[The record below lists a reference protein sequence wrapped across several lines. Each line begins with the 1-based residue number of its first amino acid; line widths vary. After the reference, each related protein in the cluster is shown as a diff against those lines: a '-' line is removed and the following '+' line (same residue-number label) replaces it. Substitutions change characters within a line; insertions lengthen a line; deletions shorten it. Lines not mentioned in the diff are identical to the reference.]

1 MRSGSRSQAESQ
13 FDVQDSATR
22 DECEAAGG
30 AQVQD
35 PAVSNRK
42 TTEKGEQHAKRKID
56 EAPFI
61 IAFVGFWRDSGG
73 DRRVSANRPASLCFC
88 YRRQHN
94 VVFVEN
100 YIVIDRPANEI
111 FDFVST
117 PGNVYKWFTK
127 SSDAKPF
134 ITGALDHPNRVGDQ
148 VFENIDF
155 PDGRKLSLVQTTLV
169 CIPGFEWA
177 VTGQP
182 IGSDG
187 KPLPQVLSLAV
198 WTVQSL
204 PGGKSMFSRFF
215 SLVGSEGSV
224 TVSRSKN
231 GALDPVGSQAA
242 LERLKKYLEGSQEKN

>member
-13 FDVQDSATR
+13 FDALDSPTR
-22 DECEAAGG
+22 DEYEAAGR
-30 AQVQD
+30 AEVQN

-42 TTEKGEQHAKRKID
+42 TTEKGEQHATRKID
-56 EAPFI
+56 DAPIF
-61 IAFVGFWRDSGG
+61 AFVGFWRDSGG
-73 DRRVSANRPASLCFC
+73 DRRVTANRPASLCFC
-88 YRRQHN
+88 YRRQHQRRLCRKP
-94 VVFVEN
+94 
-100 YIVIDRPANEI
+100 YSYDRPANEI

-155 PDGRKLSLVQTTLV
+155 PDGRKLSLVQTTVV
-169 CIPGFEWA
+169 CIPGFEWV

-231 GALDPVGSQAA
+231 GALDPVESQAA
-242 LERLKKYLEGSQEKN
+242 LERLKKYLEGSQKKN

>member
-1 MRSGSRSQAESQ
+1 MPSGRLMKHLFLPLLGFSVIAAATAA
-13 FDVQDSATR
+13 SAQT
-22 DECEAAGG
+22 
-30 AQVQD
+30 
-35 PAVSNRK
+35 
-42 TTEKGEQHAKRKID
+42 
-56 EAPFI
+56 APP
-61 IAFVGFWRDSGG
+61 AFVSAIG
-73 DRRVSANRPASLCFC
+73 DNT
-88 YRRQHN
+88 N

-100 YIVIDRPANEI
+100 HIVIDRPANEI

-117 PGNVYKWFTK
+117 PGNVYKWFTT

-134 ITGALDHPNRVGDQ
+134 ISGALDHPNRVGDQ

-155 PDGRKLSLVQTTLV
+155 PDGRGLRLVQTTVV
-169 CIPGFEWA
+169 CIPGFEWV

-182 IGSDG
+182 VGSDG

-198 WTVQSL
+198 WTVQAL

>member
-1 MRSGSRSQAESQ
+1 VIAAATAA
-13 FDVQDSATR
+13 SAQT
-22 DECEAAGG
+22 
-30 AQVQD
+30 
-35 PAVSNRK
+35 
-42 TTEKGEQHAKRKID
+42 
-56 EAPFI
+56 APP
-61 IAFVGFWRDSGG
+61 AFVSAIG
-73 DRRVSANRPASLCFC
+73 DNT
-88 YRRQHN
+88 N

-100 YIVIDRPANEI
+100 HIVIDRPANEI

-155 PDGRKLSLVQTTLV
+155 PDGRKLRLVQTTIV
-169 CIPGFEWA
+169 CIPGFEWV

>member
-1 MRSGSRSQAESQ
+1 M
-13 FDVQDSATR
+13 
-22 DECEAAGG
+22 
-30 AQVQD
+30 
-35 PAVSNRK
+35 
-42 TTEKGEQHAKRKID
+42 
-56 EAPFI
+56 
-61 IAFVGFWRDSGG
+61 
-73 DRRVSANRPASLCFC
+73 
-88 YRRQHN
+88 
-94 VVFVEN
+94 
-100 YIVIDRPANEI
+100 IDRPASEI

-127 SSDAKPF
+127 SSDTKPF

-155 PDGRKLSLVQTTLV
+155 PDGRKLRLVQTTVV
-169 CIPGFEWA
+169 CIPGFEWV

-182 IGSDG
+182 VGSDG

-215 SLVGSEGSV
+215 SLVGSEGTV

-242 LERLKKYLEGSQEKN
+242 WNGSRNTLRGRRRRTEQYLIVPDAPARRPGFCRESDAP

>member
-1 MRSGSRSQAESQ
+1 MTSRIQPLEMSARPLDVLRSRTPRCPIARQLKKESNMPSGRLMKHL
-13 FDVQDSATR
+13 FLPLLGFGVIAAAT
-22 DECEAAGG
+22 AAF
-30 AQVQD
+30 AQ
-35 PAVSNRK
+35 
-42 TTEKGEQHAKRKID
+42 TT
-56 EAPFI
+56 PP
-61 IAFVGFWRDSGG
+61 AFVSAIG
-73 DRRVSANRPASLCFC
+73 DNT
-88 YRRQHN
+88 N

-100 YIVIDRPANEI
+100 HIVIDRPANEI

-155 PDGRKLSLVQTTLV
+155 PDGRKLSLVQTTVV
-169 CIPGFEWA
+169 CIPGFEWV

-242 LERLKKYLEGSQEKN
+242 LERLKQYLEGSQKKN

>member
-1 MRSGSRSQAESQ
+1 VRG
-13 FDVQDSATR
+13 
-22 DECEAAGG
+22 AGR

-42 TTEKGEQHAKRKID
+42 TNEEGEQHAKRKID
-56 EAPFI
+56 EAPIF
-61 IAFVGFWRDSGG
+61 AFVGFWRDSGG
-73 DRRVSANRPASLCFC
+73 DRRVSANRPPAFVSGIGDNT
-88 YRRQHN
+88 N

-100 YIVIDRPANEI
+100 HIVIDRPANEI

-155 PDGRKLSLVQTTLV
+155 PDGRKLSLVQTTVV
-169 CIPGFEWA
+169 CIPGFEWV

-242 LERLKKYLEGSQEKN
+242 LERLKKYLEGLQEKN